1 MNHSSIKTIILMKF
15 IYVYLSSLWNN
26 LEKAVWCQV
35 VTYNCLVIGSNKGL
49 EEFPEERIGK

>member
-1 MNHSSIKTIILMKF
+1 MKF